1 MALHYLK
8 GARFEPLV
16 EASLRDLSRKTLF
29 LVAMALASRIGEL
42 QALSPSVGWG
52 RDGHSVK
59 LAWVPEFMAKTE
71 TPVTPDN
78 PVPREFVLHAL
89 SQDTPEK
96 EELLLCPVRALRYYL
111 YRVES
116 LKLKPDRLFVAPS
129 NPKRHISKN
138 AISYFVWSVI
148 LESNAKEHLP
158 SDVEFLHIDNVRAYE
173 IRALSVSTCFK
184 VTCSLE
190 ALRWA
195 ALWKCEPIFPNFY
208 LRDLS
213 HFYFDTGVHSLRHP
227 HLVVALSVLSLGV
240 KGPGPLGWVLL
251 PLQGL
256 LSGRTKGQGEV
267 LQEASVIS
275 VFQSAAVLSFMF

>member
-116 LKLKPDRLFVAPS
+116 F
-129 NPKRHISKN
+129 
-138 AISYFVWSVI
+138 
-148 LESNAKEHLP
+148 
-158 SDVEFLHIDNVRAYE
+158 
-173 IRALSVSTCFK
+173 
-184 VTCSLE
+184 E
-190 ALRWA
+190 AQA
-195 ALWKCEPIFPNFY
+195 GQVVCCPI
-208 LRDLS
+208 
-213 HFYFDTGVHSLRHP
+213 
-227 HLVVALSVLSLGV
+227 
-240 KGPGPLGWVLL
+240 
-251 PLQGL
+251 
-256 LSGRTKGQGEV
+256 
-267 LQEASVIS
+267 
-275 VFQSAAVLSFMF
+275 